1 MKFLT
6 ILKIFLIYAFVL
18 LIKNFYYLYKI
29 SKLNRFHNIYS
40 TNIETNSGKN
50 PEIAHTY
57 SKLLEPSNYIIS
69 PSKIIDRYCFAECEE
84 AYSLTYSFYRHKI
97 RDSVWWP
104 LRLIQSFPLKCLNSK
119 IKNKLLLFILWLFEW
134 FVLYL
139 LTLYFD
145 VSQLGTKIL
154 NLIIEFLNRIF

>member
-6 ILKIFLIYAFVL
+6 ILKIFLVYALVL
-18 LIKNFYYLYKI
+18 LLKNFYYLYKI

-40 TNIETNSGKN
+40 TNFKTNSGKN

-69 PSKIIDRYCFAECEE
+69 PSKIINRYYFEDCEK

-97 RDSVWWP
+97 RDSIWWP
-104 LRLIQSFPLKCLNSK
+104 LRFIQSFPLKLLNSK
-119 IKNKLLLFILWLFEW
+119 IRNKFLLFILWLFEW
-134 FVLYL
+134 LVLYL

-145 VSQLGTKIL
+145 VSELGPKIL
-154 NLIIEFLNRIF
+154 NLITDFLNRIF

>member
-6 ILKIFLIYAFVL
+6 ILKIFLIYTFVL

-40 TNIETNSGKN
+40 TNIKTNSGKN

-69 PSKIIDRYCFAECEE
+69 PSKIIDRYYLSECEK

-104 LRLIQSFPLKCLNSK
+104 LRLIQSFPLKFLNSK
-119 IKNKLLLFILWLFEW
+119 IKNKLLLVILWLFEW